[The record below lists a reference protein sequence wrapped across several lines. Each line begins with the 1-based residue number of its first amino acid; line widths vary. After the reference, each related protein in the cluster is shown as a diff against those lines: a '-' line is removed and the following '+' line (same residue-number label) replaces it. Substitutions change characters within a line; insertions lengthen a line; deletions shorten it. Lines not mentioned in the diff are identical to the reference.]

1 MTRLVAALLGLLLLA
16 LLGLAGVWLL
26 GQLLAGLGTFVVGLA
41 SVLGSLLR
49 FLLTAG
55 AVCGVVYFVA
65 SSWRRPRG

>member
-55 AVCGVVYFVA
+55 LVGGVVYFVA
-65 SSWRRPRG
+65 SSWRRPRS